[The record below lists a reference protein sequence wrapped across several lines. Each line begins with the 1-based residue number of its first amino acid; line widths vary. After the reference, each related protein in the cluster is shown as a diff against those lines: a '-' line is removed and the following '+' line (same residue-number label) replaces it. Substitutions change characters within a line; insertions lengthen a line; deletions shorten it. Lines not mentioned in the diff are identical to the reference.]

1 MHHHASMDPDLCCDG
16 NISPS
21 SDSSFF
27 LGRKLCEQ
35 WYGRSPKIVVTDAA
49 AMNGAQQVLVEGES
63 TGEDSSSGLPI
74 LSVEKAMGRAGH
86 TDDATSQNE
95 VTRGIASILI
105 LLSPPQVCT
114 SSKS

>member
-1 MHHHASMDPDLCCDG
+1 MALWIQICVVTGTRFPLHQTHLL
-16 NISPS
+16 
-21 SDSSFF
+21 F

-74 LSVEKAMGRAGH
+74 LSVEKAMGRVGH

-105 LLSPPQVCT
+105 LLSPPQVST